1 VLETHGQRL
10 YWLCCVLAVIFIGI
24 GVWFYTVGGI
34 GQVDGVMMAIA
45 YAVIACGFLDDRSR
59 FPICLLVRKRPSLR
73 NNNKA
78 IASTCPL
85 WVKSGHLRQE
95 LHRVHV
101 SEHVSRRETRRS
113 CVYRKPYPR

>member
-85 WVKSGHLRQE
+85 WVKSGHYAVQPPCPALPLSGHARIRGASS
-95 LHRVHV
+95 LGLTV
-101 SEHVSRRETRRS
+101 
-113 CVYRKPYPR
+113 P